1 MLVIVRVVL
10 FIISGNVYQF
20 IIPCVVLLGVLQTYY
35 KNEGMSWSI
44 GKISVIDD
52 YAN

>member
-1 MLVIVRVVL
+1 MLIIVRVVL
-10 FIISGNVYQF
+10 FIISGSV
-20 IIPCVVLLGVLQTYY
+20 IIPSVVLLGVLQTYY
-35 KNEGMSWSI
+35 KNEGMSWII